1 MKTSLTLVMIA
12 ALTATAATA
21 QPAVDPVRP
30 AAGVAASEA
39 AASDRRQ
46 AAVVL
51 DELDRALSGYVFQA
65 RVPGAR
71 RMLRD
76 NRAAYLAV
84 ATREDFARRLTA
96 DIGGVL
102 DDKHFYVQE
111 RAGTPAAGRGGSP
124 EERARAEAETGYG
137 IASVRRLPGNVGY
150 LDLRNFSSSDAG
162 ARRIEAAMDLLS
174 DTGALIIDLRGNR
187 GGGGTAMAALVGRL
201 ASKPIPRSVL
211 IWRNDD
217 GSEERVAMEVRDYP
231 AAERYGRPVY
241 VLTSN
246 ITVSA
251 AEAFAYD
258 IQAAGRVTV
267 IGEATRGGA
276 NPMNRP
282 LVDLGEGMVAYIAN
296 GRSEHPVTKGTPN
309 GAGVQPDVRS
319 PPEAALGLAYARALE
334 GISPASPDSRFG
346 RELAQAKADP
356 QAALARAFE
365 PTPS

>member
-1 MKTSLTLVMIA
+1 MKTSITLVMIA

-21 QPAVDPVRP
+21 RTAPPSTSP
-30 AAGVAASEA
+30 AAAAAAPEA
-39 AASDRRQ
+39 AWDRRQ
-46 AAVVL
+46 AAAVL
-51 DELDRALSGYVFQA
+51 AALDAALGAYVFQDK
-65 RVPGAR
+65 VPGAR
-71 RMLRD
+71 AMLRE
-76 NRAAYLAV
+76 RRSYYLAIGGR
-84 ATREDFARRLTA
+84 ADFAKRLTD

-124 EERARAEAETGYG
+124 EDRARAEAETGYG

-162 ARRIEAAMDLLS
+162 ARRIEAAMDLLG

-201 ASKPIPRSVL
+201 ASKPIPRSTL

-217 GSEERVAMEVRDYP
+217 GSEERIPMEVRDYP
-231 AAERYGRPVY
+231 TAERYDRPVY

-258 IQAAGRVTV
+258 IQATGRVTV
-267 IGEATRGGA
+267 IGEPTRGGA

-282 LVDLGEGMVAYIAN
+282 LIELGEGMVAYIAN

-309 GAGVQPDVRS
+309 GAGVQPDLRTTTD
-319 PPEAALGLAYARALE
+319 EALGVAYAQALE
-334 GISPASPDSRFG
+334 GIAPLSPDSRFA

-356 QAALARAFE
+356 EGALERSFGMT
-365 PTPS
+365 PT